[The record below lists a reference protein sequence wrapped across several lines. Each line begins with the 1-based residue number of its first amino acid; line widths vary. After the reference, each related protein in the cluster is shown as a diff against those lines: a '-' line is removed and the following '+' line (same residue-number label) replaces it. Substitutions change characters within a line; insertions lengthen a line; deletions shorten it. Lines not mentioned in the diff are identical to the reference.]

1 MIPNA
6 DQEEALKRI
15 FEWFHHSKERTFKL
29 GGLAGTGKSSLIPF
43 IPDYTLV
50 SIENVMFVAP
60 TNKASLVI
68 QNRLN
73 ENNIKSNSRT
83 LHRSFYAKQERH
95 CDACPLTESLKF
107 VCHGASGYN
116 LCGCYL
122 DFYAKTNH
130 DSNIKLII
138 CDESSMI
145 SREVYDDVL
154 HNTDDK
160 IKILFVGDHGQLEAI
175 EENTEITKRLGKF
188 ELMKYPDFILKE
200 IQRQAKDS
208 AIIQLAH
215 QVRSGHIIEFGKHG
229 PGVEKVDLAN
239 EIEFDPSDPDLVGI
253 TYFAQVDP
261 TNPYHKGRISVGD
274 LNRMW
279 RSNLG
284 ITSPHPVVGERLVC
298 RDYIR
303 RFGIPKGTMGVVRN
317 ISTRNYESYDVELVL
332 DDGRLYE
339 GFISSKQLN
348 HNKAIWGLQHLD
360 KWDFGYG
367 LTCHTAQGSE
377 FESVVVFEPSK
388 SFINWLGR
396 VSYSKWLYTAITRA
410 KRQLLLV
417 G

>member
-1 MIPNA
+1 MIPNR

-15 FEWFHHSKERTFKL
+15 FEWFHQSGERTFKL

-43 IPDYTLV
+43 IPDYVLLH
-50 SIENVMFVAP
+50 SYNVMFVAP
-60 TNKASLVI
+60 TNKASLVV

-73 ENNIKSNSRT
+73 ENNIRANSRT
-83 LHRSFYAKQERH
+83 LHRSFYSKRERH
-95 CDACPLTESLKF
+95 CDKCPLTESLKL
-107 VCHGASGYN
+107 VCHGASGVN
-116 LCGCYL
+116 QCGCVL
-122 DFYAKTNH
+122 DFYAMANQNK
-130 DSNIKLII
+130 NIKLII

-154 HNTDDK
+154 DNTDES

-215 QVRSGHIIEFGKHG
+215 LVRTGHTVEFGEFGK
-229 PGVEKVDLAN
+229 GVNKVSLAD
-239 EIEFDPSDPDLVGI
+239 ELEFDPSDPNLVGI
-253 TYFAQVDP
+253 TYFAQVD
-261 TNPYHKGRISVGD
+261 TSNPYHKGRISVGQ
-274 LNRMW
+274 LNKMW
-279 RSNLG
+279 RANLG
-284 ITSPHPVVGERLVC
+284 IDSPHPIVGERLVC

-303 RFGIPKGTMGVVRN
+303 RLGIPKGTMGVIRD
-317 ISTRNYESYDVELVL
+317 ISIKDGESYDVELVL

-348 HNKAIWGLQHLD
+348 NNKAIWGLQHLD

-388 SFINWLGR
+388 SFINWLGK